1 MRAKSVAEECDAM
14 RVLQVLH
21 DRERGGVQ
29 RLAATIED
37 SLRPHGGVFETA
49 YLYPRPDLSAGAK
62 VVCILAMARRILAG
76 GFDALMAY
84 QGTASV
90 LVGVV
95 GWLRGCRLRIVH
107 QTCTPS
113 GIAAPVRF
121 LDRWV
126 GTLGF
131 YTVNIANSAAT
142 WAEFDSYPARYRR
155 AMALIEHGLDPQLP
169 TCSRQEARRRFTLPP
184 ERPIL
189 LNVGRLVP
197 QKNQDI
203 LIRALAG
210 VPKAHLV
217 VAGGGVNEEE
227 YRALAATLGVA
238 DRLHL
243 LGEIEPQDIPDL
255 YAAADAFVFPSTW
268 ETFGLAAFEAAMV
281 GVPLVV
287 GDLAVLREVLS
298 TAAAQPTVFVDPHD
312 LPGWISAIS
321 AALAAP
327 PAPRVLAEYAH
338 AMARKYS
345 RDRMIESYVAL
356 LAPPARAAAPLRPRQ
371 EVLP

>member
-1 MRAKSVAEECDAM
+1 MRI
-14 RVLQVLH
+14 LQILH

-29 RLAATIED
+29 RLAGLLEEH
-37 SLRPHGGVFETA
+37 LRPHGIVFETA
-49 YLYPRPDLSAGAK
+49 YLYPRADLSAGAK
-62 VVCILAMARRILAG
+62 VLCILAMARRILAG

-84 QGTASV
+84 QSTASV
-90 LVGVV
+90 LVGVA

-107 QTCTPS
+107 QTCMPD

-121 LDRWV
+121 LDRWA

-142 WAEFDSYPARYRR
+142 AAAFASYPARYRR
-155 AMALIEHGLDPQLP
+155 AMVRIEHGLDPQLP
-169 TCSRQEARRRFTLPP
+169 IWSAQEARRRFALPP
-184 ERPIL
+184 AHPIL
-189 LNVGRLVP
+189 LNVGRLMP
-197 QKNQDI
+197 QKNQEI

-217 VAGGGVNEEE
+217 VAGGGVDEAEH
-227 YRALAATLGVA
+227 RALAAALGVA

-243 LGEIEPQDIPDL
+243 LGEIAPQDIPEL
-255 YAAADAFVFPSTW
+255 YAAADVFVFPSVW

-287 GDLAVLREVLS
+287 ADLAVLREVLS
-298 TAAAQPTVFVDPHD
+298 SAGAQPTVFVDPHD
-312 LPGWISAIS
+312 LMGWMAAIS

-327 PAPRVLAEYAH
+327 PAPRLLAEFAH

-345 RDRMIESYVAL
+345 RDRMIESYLAL
-356 LAPPARAAAPLRPRQ
+356 LARPARTAAPLRPRQ